1 MLQIA
6 AKERKTVT
14 YNTRKPF
21 KILMSANNSPPMFY
35 YVTVTTECDLKCT
48 YCYGKACQDFGSDF
62 KDFRIDYEIPT
73 SIGYDV
79 EYLKAFIEK
88 DSHPTIVF
96 YGGEPVLRIEK
107 IEEIMDR
114 IQPENYIIQ
123 TNGLHLEDIEPRY
136 LNWLDTILV
145 SIDGDERQTDQNRG
159 RGTYKKIIQNLKKIR
174 KKGFKG
180 EIIARMTV
188 SVDTDIEEQVKHLLY
203 NNDYRFTSI
212 HWQLDAQF
220 WEKDYDEYLFEKWTS
235 QSYNPQI
242 RNLIDFWMRHMEK
255 HGEVLK
261 IYPFL
266 GVMESLL
273 KDMPSKLRCGAGWIV
288 FNIQTDGIITPCPV
302 MSGMKDFYLGNIY
315 DANPTDLID
324 AVSVADP
331 CRQCKI
337 FYLCGGRCL
346 YANVTKL
353 WREKGFQLVCNTVS
367 NLIYSLKRSL
377 PEVQSFIGKGIV
389 SIEDFYYTKYNSCEI
404 IP

>member
-1 MLQIA
+1 MP
-6 AKERKTVT
+6 AKERKTIT
-14 YNTRKPF
+14 CNIQKPF
-21 KILMSANNSPPMFY
+21 KILVSADNSPPMFY
-35 YVTVTTECDLKCT
+35 YITVTTECDLKCT

-62 KDFRIDYEIPT
+62 KGLTIDYDIPT
-73 SIGYDV
+73 SIGYNTED
-79 EYLKAFIEK
+79 LKAFIEK
-88 DSHPTIVF
+88 DPHPTIIF
-96 YGGEPVLRIEK
+96 YGGEPLLRIEK
-107 IEEIMDR
+107 TEDTMDR

-123 TNGLHLEDIEPRY
+123 TNGLHLEDLESRY
-136 LNWLDTILV
+136 LNKFHTILV

-159 RGTYKKIIQNLKKIR
+159 RGTYKRILQNLKKIR
-174 KKGFKG
+174 KNGFEG

-188 SVDTDIEEQVKHLLY
+188 SVGTEIEEQVKRLLY
-203 NNDYRFTSI
+203 NDGHPFTSI

-235 QSYNPQI
+235 QNYNPQL
-242 RNLIDFWMRHMEK
+242 RNLIAFWIKHMEK

-266 GVMESLL
+266 GVTESLL
-273 KDMPSKLRCGAGWIV
+273 KAMPSKLRCGAGWIE

-315 DANPTDLID
+315 DANPTNLMN
-324 AVSVADP
+324 AVSVTDP
-331 CRQCKI
+331 CPQCKI

-353 WREKGFQLVCNTVS
+353 WGEKGFQLVCNTVR

-377 PEVQSFIGKGIV
+377 PEIQSFIRKGIV